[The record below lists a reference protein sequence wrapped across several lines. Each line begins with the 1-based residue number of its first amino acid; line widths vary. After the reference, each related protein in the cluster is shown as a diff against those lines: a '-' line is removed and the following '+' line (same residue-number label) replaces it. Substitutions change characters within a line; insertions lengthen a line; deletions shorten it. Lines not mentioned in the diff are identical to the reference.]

1 MGIKKHS
8 KLWLYFTG
16 LIFATVTVMII
27 AVTLIW
33 IGLFEAGMIHIDPRD
48 RHIPIL
54 ICLMVSL
61 VLGVVTALFVGKLV
75 IKPVLKMGNAFDELS
90 KGNFDCRV
98 PEDQKI
104 VEMKEMAIK
113 FNTMAHDLSNIE
125 TLRNDFVINVSHE
138 FKTPLSSIEG
148 YATLL
153 QNQSLTSEKKEHYV
167 KKILDNSR
175 RLSHLS
181 SNILLLSKLENQ
193 NIVTGNTEFRLD
205 EQIRKTILSLEDKW
219 EEKRLEFDMELP
231 DVMFN
236 GNEALLERV
245 WSNIIDNAIKHS
257 RSNGVIG
264 ITMETSENMIKVTV
278 TDNGD
283 GMDEEVQRHIFEKFY
298 QGDSSRKEEGNG
310 LGLALVK
317 RIVDIS
323 RGEVTVSSEKGEGAA
338 FTVSLPKEG

>member
-1 MGIKKHS
+1 M
-8 KLWLYFTG
+8 
-16 LIFATVTVMII
+16 
-27 AVTLIW
+27 
-33 IGLFEAGMIHIDPRD
+33 
-48 RHIPIL
+48 
-54 ICLMVSL
+54 
-61 VLGVVTALFVGKLV
+61 
-75 IKPVLKMGNAFDELS
+75 
-90 KGNFDCRV
+90 
-98 PEDQKI
+98 
-104 VEMKEMAIK
+104 
-113 FNTMAHDLSNIE
+113 
-125 TLRNDFVINVSHE
+125 
-138 FKTPLSSIEG
+138 
-148 YATLL
+148 
-153 QNQSLTSEKKEHYV
+153 
-167 KKILDNSR
+167 
-175 RLSHLS
+175 
-181 SNILLLSKLENQ
+181 LSKLENQ

-278 TDNGD
+278 TENGD

>member
-27 AVTLIW
+27 AVTLAW
-33 IGLFEAGMIHIDPRD
+33 VGLFEAGMIHIAPRD

-54 ICLMVSL
+54 ICLIVSV
-61 VLGVVTALFVGKLV
+61 VLGVVTALFVGKLI

-98 PEDQKI
+98 PEDQRI
-104 VEMKEMAIK
+104 VEMKEMAVK
-113 FNTMAHDLSNIE
+113 FNAMAHDLSNIE
-125 TLRNDFVINVSHE
+125 TLRNDFVVNVSHE

-153 QNQSLTSEKKEHYV
+153 QNQNLTPDKSDHYV

-175 RLSHLS
+175 RLSHLA
-181 SNILLLSKLENQ
+181 SNILMLSKLENQ

-219 EEKRLEFDMELP
+219 EEKDLEFDMELP
-231 DVMFN
+231 VVMLV

-257 RSNGVIG
+257 PYGGVIG
-264 ITMETSENMIKVTV
+264 ITMENGENKITVTV
-278 TDNGD
+278 KDNGD
-283 GMDEEVQRHIFEKFY
+283 GMDDEVQKHIFEKFY

-317 RIVDIS
+317 KIVEIS
-323 RGEVTVSSEKGEGAA
+323 KGDVTVSSKKGEGAA
-338 FTVSLPKEG
+338 FTVILSKEG